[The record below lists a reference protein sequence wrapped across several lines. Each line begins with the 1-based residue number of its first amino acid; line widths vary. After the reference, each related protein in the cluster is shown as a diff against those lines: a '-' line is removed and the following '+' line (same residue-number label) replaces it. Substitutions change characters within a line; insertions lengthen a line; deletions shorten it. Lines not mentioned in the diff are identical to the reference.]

1 MVWPEEP
8 QCQSCLSRRA
18 CCSYSLIAALLLVGI
33 CIPVIL
39 SLQWSY
45 PSTTVCI
52 ISLHMSTKIWINHI
66 IRNIGDINI
75 SMLAAPSIL
84 AAALIRFVLAFL
96 VLSMVRT
103 SCLFYVIYSMKYLAT
118 PQKGYPIGAAMTMVP
133 VITILAVHRRAR
145 PRNTDVQ

>member
-1 MVWPEEP
+1 
-8 QCQSCLSRRA
+8 
-18 CCSYSLIAALLLVGI
+18 
-33 CIPVIL
+33 
-39 SLQWSY
+39 
-45 PSTTVCI
+45 
-52 ISLHMSTKIWINHI
+52 
-66 IRNIGDINI
+66 
-75 SMLAAPSIL
+75 MLAAPSIL